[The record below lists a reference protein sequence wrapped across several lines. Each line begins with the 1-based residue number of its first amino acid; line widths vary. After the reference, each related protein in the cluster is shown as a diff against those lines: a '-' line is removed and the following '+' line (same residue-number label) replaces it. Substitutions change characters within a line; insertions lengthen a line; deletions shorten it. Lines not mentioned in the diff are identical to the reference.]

1 MTGSFLRFTRLS
13 PPPSRSAW
21 GCLEVGY
28 ALDYEALPAA
38 KWSRVPAWI
47 LLCAL
52 FFGLAFFLNG
62 CGPEE
67 GGAVSGKLR
76 VGVLPDEEEA
86 ELRDRYAPLLR
97 YLSRVLDVDVELV
110 VPRDYASMLSSFAA
124 GELDLANFGG
134 VTFVK
139 ANEAYGAEPLVLRD
153 IDLKFTTFFLSRPDA
168 LRQTIEEFQGQRF
181 AFGSELSTSGH
192 FMPRYF
198 MQAEG
203 LVPERFF
210 TSVEYSGSHD
220 ATVYWVRDGKVDLGA
235 VNSEVVQAMLADGR
249 LTAGEVRVVQE
260 TPPYADYVWAVQASL
275 DPGFVSRLR
284 NAFLDLSPSDD
295 RNAEILSR
303 LGAGGFLPARDSD
316 FTRLREVVRSLEAA
330 GRDRPGKAE

>member
-1 MTGSFLRFTRLS
+1 MIGSFLRITRRS
-13 PPPSRSAW
+13 PPTARSAW
-21 GCLEVGY
+21 GSLVMGH
-28 ALDYEALPAA
+28 ALDHEARAAA
-38 KWSRVPAWI
+38 KRLSAWI

-52 FFGLAFFLNG
+52 LSGLILFLSG

-67 GGAVSGKLR
+67 GAAVPGKLR

-86 ELRDRYAPLLR
+86 ALRDRYTPLLR
-97 YLSRVLDVDVELV
+97 YLNQVLDVEVELV

-124 GELDLANFGG
+124 GEIDLGNFGG

-139 ANEAYGAEPLVLRD
+139 ANEAHGAEPLVLRD
-153 IDLKFTTFFLSRPDA
+153 IDLQFTTFFLSRPDEP
-168 LRQTIEEFQGQRF
+168 RQTIEAFQDQRF

-210 TSVEYSGSHD
+210 STVEYSGSHD

-235 VNSEVVQAMLADGR
+235 VNSEVVDAMLADGR
-249 LTAGEVRVVQE
+249 LVAGEVRVVLE

-275 DPGFVSRLR
+275 DPDFVSRLR
-284 NAFLDLSPSDD
+284 SAFLELSPSNDAD
-295 RNAEILSR
+295 AEILSR
-303 LGAGGFLPARDSD
+303 LGAGGFLPARNSD
-316 FTRLREVVRSLEAA
+316 FERLREVISSLEAA
-330 GRDRPGKAE
+330 GRDQPGKAE